1 MYLGVE
7 FLPKTTKTTRFLSN
21 FGTKRGLMLQRKLR
35 EEKRKID
42 KNATCEKKAL
52 PLPKTKKNLK
62 IFLYEKR
69 DKVQFGLPRHV
80 SVVR

>member
-62 IFLYEKR
+62 ILTKKDEEIRYFQQLNNAE
-69 DKVQFGLPRHV
+69 
-80 SVVR
+80 